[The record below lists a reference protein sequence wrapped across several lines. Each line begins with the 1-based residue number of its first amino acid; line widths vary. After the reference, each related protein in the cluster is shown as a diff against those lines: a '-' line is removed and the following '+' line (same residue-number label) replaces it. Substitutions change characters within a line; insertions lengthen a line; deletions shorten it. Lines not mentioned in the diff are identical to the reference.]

1 MATFRK
7 RGPYQ
12 WEARIRKRGYP
23 TTCKTFES
31 KADAE
36 AWAKEVES
44 DMYKNLFVPSKEAEQ
59 YTLGECLDRY
69 VAECVPNLKHSKREA
84 DRARFLKR
92 YPITHR
98 IMATIRSKDIAEF
111 RRQREEEGRSGNT
124 IRLDFALISKLFNYA
139 RSEWGMESLQNPVQI
154 AAKPKPGKGRD
165 RRLEDGEEEKLL
177 NAANDTFRPIILFA
191 LETAMRRVEI
201 ASLLWKHV
209 NLRGR
214 YVLLPETKNDEP
226 RTVPL
231 STTALDILRGL
242 PRPEGPEAGQERV
255 FGLTAEQITDSMLK
269 VCRKA
274 GLENL
279 RFHDLR
285 HEATSRFFEHTD
297 LDLME
302 IKAITGHKTLQMLI
316 RYTHL
321 RTARLADRVAG
332 AKRGSGGIY
341 A

>member
-1 MATFRK
+1 MATITR
-7 RGPYQ
+7 RGPLQ
-12 WEARIRKRGYP
+12 WKVRIRRRGYP
-23 TTCKTFES
+23 DTSKTFET

-36 AWAKEVES
+36 AWARQIEGEMDRGVFISRTES
-44 DMYKNLFVPSKEAEQ
+44 EQ

-69 VAECVPNLKHSKREA
+69 VAECIPNLKYPKREA

-92 YPITHR
+92 YPIVHK
-98 IMATIRSKDIAEF
+98 IMATIRSKDIADF
-111 RRQREEEGRSGNT
+111 RRQREEERRSGNT

-139 RSEWGMESLQNPVQI
+139 RSEWGLENLQNPVQI
-154 AAKPKPGKGRD
+154 AAKPKPAKGRN
-165 RRLEDGEEEKLL
+165 RRLEEGEEDKLL
-177 NAANDTFRPIILFA
+177 EAADDVFRPIILFA
-191 LETAMRRVEI
+191 LETAMRREEI
-201 ASLLWKHV
+201 SSLLWKNV

-214 YVLLPETKNDEP
+214 YVLLPETKNNEP

-231 STTALDILRGL
+231 STAALDILRGL
-242 PRPEGPEAGQERV
+242 PRPNTQSTGQERV
-255 FGLTAEQITDSMLK
+255 FRLGKEKITDTMLTT
-269 VCRKA
+269 CRKA

-302 IKAITGHKTLQMLI
+302 IRAITGHKTLQMLI

-321 RTARLADRVAG
+321 RTARLADRLAG
-332 AKRGSGGIY
+332 AKRGTSG
-341 A
+341 